1 MKDFR
6 NEYRQKLRSPEEAV
20 AVVKDGDWIDYTSCL
35 GKPILLDRALAKRR
49 DELHDVKIRGNLM
62 AGPIAVAECDETQEH
77 FVYHSWHCSAYE
89 RRLCDKGLCYY
100 IPMVFHNNAAYYEY
114 FLDVNVV
121 MVSVAPMD
129 KHGYFNFSVNTGVAA
144 PIAAWHTM

>member
-62 AGPIAVAECDETQEH
+62 AGQLRWQNAMRRRSILCITAGTARRMREG
-77 FVYHSWHCSAYE
+77 SAI
-89 RRLCDKGLCYY
+89 KGSAIIFRWFFITMLL
-100 IPMVFHNNAAYYEY
+100 IM
-114 FLDVNVV
+114 
-121 MVSVAPMD
+121 
-129 KHGYFNFSVNTGVAA
+129 NTF
-144 PIAAWHTM
+144 

>member
-62 AGPIAVAECDETQEH
+62 AGPIAGAECDETQEH
-77 FVYHSWHCSAYE
+77 MSGRYAIVDSAIIF
-89 RRLCDKGLCYY
+89 RWFFITMLL
-100 IPMVFHNNAAYYEY
+100 IM
-114 FLDVNVV
+114 
-121 MVSVAPMD
+121 
-129 KHGYFNFSVNTGVAA
+129 NTF
-144 PIAAWHTM
+144 

>member
-49 DELHDVKIRGNLM
+49 DELHDVKNPWEFDGGTNCGGRM
-62 AGPIAVAECDETQEH
+62 
-77 FVYHSWHCSAYE
+77 
-89 RRLCDKGLCYY
+89 R
-100 IPMVFHNNAAYYEY
+100 
-114 FLDVNVV
+114 
-121 MVSVAPMD
+121 
-129 KHGYFNFSVNTGVAA
+129 
-144 PIAAWHTM
+144 

>member
-62 AGPIAVAECDETQEH
+62 AGPIAGAECDET
-77 FVYHSWHCSAYE
+77 SSATRS
-89 RRLCDKGLCYY
+89 RRIFSTTPGTARRMREGSAIKGSAIIFRWFFITMLL
-100 IPMVFHNNAAYYEY
+100 IM
-114 FLDVNVV
+114 
-121 MVSVAPMD
+121 
-129 KHGYFNFSVNTGVAA
+129 NTF
-144 PIAAWHTM
+144 

>member
-62 AGPIAVAECDETQEH
+62 AGPIAVAECDETRSILCITAGTARRMREG
-77 FVYHSWHCSAYE
+77 SAI
-89 RRLCDKGLCYY
+89 KGSAIIFRWFFITMLL
-100 IPMVFHNNAAYYEY
+100 IM
-114 FLDVNVV
+114 
-121 MVSVAPMD
+121 
-129 KHGYFNFSVNTGVAA
+129 NTF
-144 PIAAWHTM
+144 

>member
-49 DELHDVKIRGNLM
+49 DELH
-62 AGPIAVAECDETQEH
+62 ECENPWEFDGGTN
-77 FVYHSWHCSAYE
+77 CGG
-89 RRLCDKGLCYY
+89 RMR
-100 IPMVFHNNAAYYEY
+100 
-114 FLDVNVV
+114 
-121 MVSVAPMD
+121 
-129 KHGYFNFSVNTGVAA
+129 
-144 PIAAWHTM
+144 